1 MELLSDQTRI
11 LHAWRW
17 LNRHV
22 LRLRE
27 RRTHL
32 RLSWRLTRSV
42 LLLLHLL
49 ATREAASRSVVR
61 LLNRGVVLRHVHG
74 TGQRS

>member
-27 RRTHL
+27 RRTRL

-42 LLLLHLL
+42 LLHLL